1 MAGTSPRVIALVGPQ
16 SSGKTSL
23 LESILCHT
31 GDLERRSDVSRL
43 IGDASHES
51 KEREMGT
58 EVNVASGKFMG
69 DTFTFL
75 DCPGSVELA
84 QEAYGALQVADAAVV
99 VTEADAEKIVGL
111 SPLFKYLEDHKI
123 PHYIFVNKLDKA
135 GGSVR
140 QLAESL
146 SKVSQ
151 IPVILRHLPIRNSD
165 EVTGY
170 VDLASERAYVYKKH
184 AASEIVELP
193 TEVEGEV
200 AEARYAM
207 LETMADFDDKL
218 MEELLEDIVPPKE
231 EINKDL
237 TDDFQQG
244 LVAPVLI
251 GSALNGNGVHRLL
264 KALRHEAPSL
274 AAVQER
280 LGVKKEGEPLAQ
292 VFKTYYAPHLGKIS
306 IARILRGEIKEG
318 GTLNGE
324 RPSGLFSL
332 TGEKTDKVTQVS
344 AGEIVGLGRLEEA
357 KTGDTLVAGKG
368 TVEPLVSIPPLP
380 PVYSTALTA
389 EDRSDEVK
397 LITSLSKLVEEDP
410 SLIFEQ
416 SQDTHE
422 ILLKGQGEVQLQ
434 IAISRLKSKYGVNV
448 TTNQPRVPYKETI
461 RRKKTQHSR
470 YKKQSGGHGQFGD
483 VVVDIEPLAP
493 GSGFTFKETITG
505 GSVPRQYIPS
515 VEAGIREYLSR
526 GPLGFPIVDFSVT
539 LVDGSYH
546 SVDSSDMAFKS
557 AGRMAMVQALPDCK
571 PVLLEPIM
579 RVDIHVPSEYTG
591 QINGVISGHR
601 GQVLG
606 FDARNN
612 WTGWDTVQA
621 NMPQSEIHGLII
633 EIRSIT
639 LGAGTYEATYDH
651 LSELTGKPAE
661 QILQQY
667 GREAEKTT

>member
-23 LESILCHT
+23 LESILCQT
-31 GDLERRSDVSRL
+31 GTLERRSDVTRL
-43 IGDASHES
+43 IGDASHEA
-51 KEREMGT
+51 KERGMGT
-58 EVNVASGKFMG
+58 EINVASGEFMG
-69 DTFTFL
+69 DTYTFL

-84 QEAYGALQVADAAVV
+84 QEAYGALQIADAAVV

-111 SPLFKYLEDHKI
+111 SPLFKFLDDHKI

-140 QLAESL
+140 ELAESL
-146 SKVSQ
+146 TKVSQ
-151 IPVILRHLPIRNSD
+151 IPVILRHLPIRNND

-184 AASEIVELP
+184 AASEIVDLP
-193 TEVEGEV
+193 AEVESEV
-200 AEARYAM
+200 AEARYSM
-207 LETMADFDDKL
+207 LETLADFDDTL
-218 MEELLEDIVPPKE
+218 MEELLEDIVPSNE

-237 TDDFQQG
+237 TTDFRQG
-244 LVAPVLI
+244 LIAPVLI

-264 KALRHEAPSL
+264 KALRHEAPTL
-274 AAVQER
+274 DALKKR
-280 LGVKKEGEPLAQ
+280 LGVKKDGEPLAQ

-306 IARILRGEIKEG
+306 IVRILRGSIKEG

-324 RPSGLFSL
+324 RPSGLFRL
-332 TGEKTDKVTQVS
+332 TGDKTDKVTEASEGVV
-344 AGEIVGLGRLEEA
+344 VGLGRLDEA

-368 TVEPLVSIPPLP
+368 TVEPIISRSALP
-380 PVYSTALTA
+380 PVYTLALTA

-397 LITSLSKLVEEDP
+397 LVTSLGKLVEEDP

-422 ILLKGQGEVQLQ
+422 ILLRGQGEVQLQ
-434 IAISRLKSKYGVNV
+434 IGISRLKSKYGVNI
-448 TTNQPRVPYKETI
+448 TTSQPHVPYKETI

-483 VVVDIEPLAP
+483 VVVEFEPLAS
-493 GSGFTFKETITG
+493 GSGFIFKQSITG
-505 GSVPRQYIPS
+505 GAVPRQYIPS
-515 VEAGIREYLSR
+515 VEAGIREHLSR
-526 GPLGFPIVDFSVT
+526 GPLGFPIVDLGVT

-557 AGRMAMVQALPDCK
+557 AGRLAMAEALPDCK
-571 PVLLEPIM
+571 PALLEPIM
-579 RVDIHVPSEYTG
+579 RVDIHVPSAYTG
-591 QINGVISGHR
+591 QINGVISGRR

-606 FDARNN
+606 FDAREN

-621 NMPQSEIHGLII
+621 NMPQSEIHDLII

-639 LGAGTYEATYDH
+639 LGAGTFEATYDH
-651 LSELTGKPAE
+651 LSELSGRLAD
-661 QILQQY
+661 QVLQQY
-667 GREAEKTT
+667 GRQAEKTT